1 MELEKEL
8 QKEFFNFK
16 KIIKILSHIRGTTHK
31 FDKLVFRHYHYQ
43 FMIEYNKGI
52 LNIQCP
58 ASEIDITYEKPFR
71 LEKWEESNL
80 SMMQQVEYLML

>member
-16 KIIKILSHIRGTTHK
+16 KIMKILSHIRGTTHK
-31 FDKLVFRHYHYQ
+31 FDKLIFRHYHYQ

-52 LNIQCP
+52 LIIQCP
-58 ASEIDITYEKPFR
+58 ASEIDMTYVKNFR
-71 LEKWEESNL
+71 LEKWEESKL
-80 SMMQQVEYLML
+80 SMIEEEEYLML